1 MILNVDLTV
10 LIGVLSTLL
19 GIVVTILK
27 LKKDDNQEIKEKA
40 LNESK
45 VGQEIFYISKNIE
58 DIKYNQRSLTTEMKV
73 INERLIK
80 AEESIKNA
88 HNRIDH
94 IEEKGG
100 Y

>member
-1 MILNVDLTV
+1 MNVDLTV
-10 LIGVLSTLL
+10 LVGLVSTLL
-19 GIVVTILK
+19 GIVVTVFK
-27 LKKDDNQEIKEKA
+27 LRKDDNKEIKEKA
-40 LNESK
+40 INESK

-58 DIKYNQRSLTTEMKV
+58 DIKLNQRTFTEEIKN
-73 INERLIK
+73 INDRLIK

-88 HNRIDH
+88 HIRIDH

>member
-1 MILNVDLTV
+1 MNVDLTV
-10 LIGVLSTLL
+10 LVGLVSTLL
-19 GIVVTILK
+19 GIVVTVLK
-27 LKKDDNQEIKEKA
+27 LSKDDNKEIKEKA
-40 LNESK
+40 INESK

-58 DIKYNQRSLTTEMKV
+58 DIKFNQRTFTEEIKN
-73 INERLIK
+73 INDRLIK

-88 HNRIDH
+88 HIRIDH

>member
-1 MILNVDLTV
+1 MNVDLTV
-10 LIGVLSTLL
+10 LVGLVSTLL

-27 LKKDDNQEIKEKA
+27 LRKDDNKEIKEKA
-40 LNESK
+40 INESK

-58 DIKYNQRSLTTEMKV
+58 DIKFNQRNITEEIKN
-73 INERLIK
+73 INDRLIK

-88 HNRIDH
+88 HIRIDH

>member
-1 MILNVDLTV
+1 MNVDLTV
-10 LIGVLSTLL
+10 LVGLVSTLL
-19 GIVVTILK
+19 GIVVTVFK
-27 LKKDDNQEIKEKA
+27 LRKDDNKEIKEKA
-40 LNESK
+40 KNESN

-58 DIKYNQRSLTTEMKV
+58 DIKFNQRTFTEEIKN
-73 INERLIK
+73 INDRLIK

-88 HNRIDH
+88 HIRIDH

>member
-1 MILNVDLTV
+1 MNVDLTV
-10 LIGVLSTLL
+10 LVGLVSTLL
-19 GIVVTILK
+19 GIVVTVFK
-27 LKKDDNQEIKEKA
+27 LRKDDNKEIKEKA
-40 LNESK
+40 INESK

-58 DIKYNQRSLTTEMKV
+58 DIKFNQRTFTEEIKN
-73 INERLIK
+73 INDRLIK

-88 HNRIDH
+88 HIRIDP

>member
-1 MILNVDLTV
+1 MNVDLTV

-19 GIVVTILK
+19 GMLVTIFK
-27 LKKDDNQEIKEKA
+27 LKKDDNKEIKDKA

-58 DIKYNQRSLTTEMKV
+58 DIKYNQRSFTEEIKG

-88 HNRIDH
+88 HNRIEH

>member
-1 MILNVDLTV
+1 MNVDLTV
-10 LIGVLSTLL
+10 LVGLVSTLL
-19 GIVVTILK
+19 GIVVTVLK
-27 LKKDDNQEIKEKA
+27 LRKDDNKEIKEKA
-40 LNESK
+40 INESK

-58 DIKYNQRSLTTEMKV
+58 DIKFNQRTITEEIKN
-73 INERLIK
+73 INDRLIK

-88 HNRIDH
+88 HIRIDH

>member
-1 MILNVDLTV
+1 M
-10 LIGVLSTLL
+10 
-19 GIVVTILK
+19 
-27 LKKDDNQEIKEKA
+27 KA
-40 LNESK
+40 K
-45 VGQEIFYISKNIE
+45 QVKISFIYLKNIE
-58 DIKYNQRSLTTEMKV
+58 DIKYNQRAFTEEIKG

-88 HNRIDH
+88 HNRIEH

>member
-1 MILNVDLTV
+1 MSVALTV
-10 LIGVLSTLL
+10 LVGLVSTLL
-19 GIVVTILK
+19 GSVVTVFK
-27 LKKDDNQEIKEKA
+27 LRKDDNKEIKEKA
-40 LNESK
+40 INESK

-58 DIKYNQRSLTTEMKV
+58 DIKFNQRTFTEEIKN
-73 INERLIK
+73 INDRLIK

-88 HNRIDH
+88 HIRIDH

>member
-1 MILNVDLTV
+1 MNVDLTV
-10 LIGVLSTLL
+10 LVGLVSTLL

-27 LKKDDNQEIKEKA
+27 LRKDDNKEIKEKA
-40 LNESK
+40 INESK

-58 DIKYNQRSLTTEMKV
+58 DIKFNQRTFTEKIKN
-73 INERLIK
+73 INDRLIK

-88 HNRIDH
+88 HIRIDH